1 MKLIFCIEE
10 KKGYLFFGK
19 RQSKDAALIKW
30 LCNYVGADG
39 LYASTYSAP
48 LFDGFD
54 VLREKTDDGYYFV
67 ENEDYPKDNVTELV
81 LCHWN
86 RTYPA
91 DKFLDIDPEK
101 IGLALSQKHEIA
113 GSSHDKI
120 TIEIY
125 K

>member
-1 MKLIFCIEE
+1 MKLIFCIEK

-19 RQSKDAALIKW
+19 RQSKDAELIKW
-30 LCNYVGADG
+30 LVDYVGDEG
-39 LYASTYSAP
+39 LYASSYSAP

-54 VLREKTDDGYYFV
+54 ILTDKKDDGYYFV
-67 ENEDYPKDNVTELV
+67 ENEDYPRDNITELV

-86 RTYPA
+86 RSYPA
-91 DKFLDIDPEK
+91 DKFLDLEPK
-101 IGLALSQKHEIA
+101 NLGLSLSQTHDIV

-125 K
+125 R